1 MGNCSVD
8 SAAGRGKTL
17 SEFALNVGADLGEM
31 INFAIYPIAVVGI
44 SSDRSLILNQG
55 GDTLE
60 VGRQFELV
68 SLGAE
73 AFDPYTRESLGP
85 IETEIGRV
93 EIKGVT
99 AKTSSARLI
108 SGRLATGVPVTS
120 LRLRP
125 LSDDDEESQGEVAP
139 APKLPETRRE
149 SAPARPDVKKKFNFD
164 DG

>member
-1 MGNCSVD
+1 
-8 SAAGRGKTL
+8 L

-44 SSDRSLILNQG
+44 GSDRSLILNQG
-55 GDTLE
+55 GDTVE
-60 VGRQFELV
+60 IGRQFELV

-108 SGRLATGVPVTS
+108 SGRLPTGVAVTS

-125 LSDDDEESQGEVAP
+125 LSDEDDEEGRGEVAP

-149 SAPARPDVKKKFNFD
+149 SVPARPDIKKKFNFD
-164 DG
+164 IARLN